1 MNQIKNEGNNINN
14 QIFGELFYYWPPSSL
29 AESSYDDNQ
38 IKNNT
43 IAKNVNDALINLRND
58 ANKKN
63 S

>member
-14 QIFGELFYYWPPSSL
+14 QIFGELFYYWSPSSL